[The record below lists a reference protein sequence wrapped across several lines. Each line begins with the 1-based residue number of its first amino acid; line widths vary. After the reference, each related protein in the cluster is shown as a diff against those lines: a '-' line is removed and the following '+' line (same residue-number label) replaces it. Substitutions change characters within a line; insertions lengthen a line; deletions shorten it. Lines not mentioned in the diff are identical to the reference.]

1 MCSYELRY
9 QLLRG
14 SRSLWRG
21 LSGRIVEEFLCAIVI
36 EGDLGIRKLKIQS
49 QAIWAYD
56 RVDVSAEESTEDS

>member
-1 MCSYELRY
+1 M
-9 QLLRG
+9 
-14 SRSLWRG
+14 
-21 LSGRIVEEFLCAIVI
+21 EEFLCAIVI